1 MEKESPTTE
10 QKVLTDNMKIEKVY
24 LTSVMPY
31 DKNAKK
37 HPEAQIQ
44 GIMKSI
50 DELGYNDPIALDE
63 KNVIIEGHGRFEAL
77 QRLNSDGRFNRI
89 KILRLSNLTKN
100 QIKAYRIAHN
110 KLNMDTGFDNNILND
125 ELEFLEENSFNL
137 DTTGFTSFEVGNL
150 RDKIL
155 VSEHE
160 RGFSNNEID
169 VDKFGNDL
177 DQECPKCKFKF
188 KGNEIKSSK

>member
-1 MEKESPTTE
+1 MEKESATIE
-10 QKVLTDNMKIEKVY
+10 KKVLTDNMKIEKVY

-110 KLNMDTGFDNNILND
+110 KLNMDTGFDNNLLNE
-125 ELEFLEENSFNL
+125 ELEFLEESSFDL
-137 DTTGFTSFEVGNL
+137 EATGFSTFEIGNM

-155 VSEHE
+155 VEEHE
-160 RGFSNNEID
+160 RGFSNSEID
-169 VDKFGNDL
+169 IDEFGNEL

-188 KGNEIKSSK
+188 KGNETKK